1 MVRVSA
7 GEFAMGND
15 EGAQHEKP
23 KHKVF
28 LDSYYIDLHEVTNAE
43 YHAFWIADGGE
54 NSAHTPV
61 SYGDTLGVE
70 NWPKITKTKPD
81 YPVVGVS
88 WHDALAYAKWA
99 DKRLPTE
106 AEWEK
111 AARGTD
117 SRLWPW
123 GNAFSLRIRG
133 TKVHANVWDSND
145 GYQDGL
151 APVGTYP
158 TGASPCGVLDMAG
171 NVWEWVADWYS
182 ESYYHWGP
190 SRNPKGPRTRR
201 QAGSTGRFVG
211 KWSTT
216 DTMLQSYGTL
226 SSRRNEFYRFSSRK
240 GRRERIAG
248 MSITTNWLTSLLTN
262 NKPWFACLVI
272 LLAPPIVHGDMPQ
285 VEFTD
290 VTAGAGIKF
299 RHVNGAKGD
308 YHLPETMGA
317 GGAFFDYD
325 TDGNLDLYLIN
336 SGGFNGYTFRG
347 KIHECSL
354 P

>member
-1 MVRVSA
+1 MSSRKPSPLVLLLVFVCLFLTFPDLFWKHKSSAFAQTPRAPEGMVRVPA
-7 GEFAMGND
+7 GEFVMGND

-61 SYGDTLGVE
+61 SYGDRLGVE
-70 NWPKITKTKPD
+70 NWPKIAKTKPD

-88 WHDALAYAKWA
+88 WHDAVAYAKWA

-133 TKVHANVWDSND
+133 TNVHANVWGSND
-145 GYQDGL
+145 GYHDGL

-158 TGASPCGVLDMAG
+158 TGASSYGVLDMAG

-190 SRNPKGPRTRR
+190 SRNPKGPERGGR
-201 QAGSTGRFVG
+201 QVVRGGS
-211 KWSTT
+211 W
-216 DTMLQSYGTL
+216 
-226 SSRRNEFYRFSSRK
+226 
-240 GRRERIAG
+240 A
-248 MSITTNWLTSLLTN
+248 
-262 NKPWFACLVI
+262 
-272 LLAPPIVHGDMPQ
+272 
-285 VEFTD
+285 
-290 VTAGAGIKF
+290 
-299 RHVNGAKGD
+299 NGAQ
-308 YHLPETMGA
+308 LTQCSNRMGHYPA
-317 GGAFFDYD
+317 VGTSF
-325 TDGNLDLYLIN
+325 I
-336 SGGFNGYTFRG
+336 GFRLA
-347 KIHECSL
+347 KDAEKEL
-354 P
+354 QE